1 MKQFTLLVVALA
13 LGLAASTLAVQQT
26 AAPDDGKREFIV
38 SGCLLRNGYA
48 GYAVE
53 DSRVVAIDG
62 KRLPDPAPASA
73 PAMPKKWILDG
84 GGNLGPRT
92 GEKVEVTGR
101 TDWQAPSAQPST
113 GEPPERIPHLD
124 VKSLKTVASSCGA

>member
-1 MKQFTLLVVALA
+1 MRRFRFVVVAFA
-13 LGLAASTLAVQQT
+13 LGIPASTPAVQQT

-84 GGNLGPRT
+84 EGNL
-92 GEKVEVTGR
+92 
-101 TDWQAPSAQPST
+101 
-113 GEPPERIPHLD
+113 EPPDRIPHLD
-124 VKSLKTVASSCGA
+124 VKSVKTVASTCV

>member
-1 MKQFTLLVVALA
+1 MTPFTFVVVVLV
-13 LGLAASTLAVQQT
+13 LGLPASTAALQQT

-48 GYAVE
+48 GYAVD

-62 KRLPDPAPASA
+62 KRLPEPAPASA

-84 GGNLGPRT
+84 GGNLGPHT

-101 TDWQAPSAQPST
+101 TDWQARQAQSSAE
-113 GEPPERIPHLD
+113 EPPDRIPHLD
-124 VKSLKTVASSCGA
+124 VKSLKTIASSCS

>member
-1 MKQFTLLVVALA
+1 MKQFIFVVVALV
-13 LGLAASTLAVQQT
+13 LGIPASMSGLQQT
-26 AAPDDGKREFIV
+26 AAPDDGKREFVV

-62 KRLPDPAPASA
+62 KRLPEPAPGSA
-73 PAMPKKWILDG
+73 PVVPKKWILDG
-84 GGNLGPRT
+84 GGNLGPHT

-101 TDWQAPSAQPST
+101 TDWQAPSAQAAT
-113 GEPPERIPHLD
+113 EEPPAPIPHLA
-124 VKSLKTVASSCGA
+124 VKSLKTVASSCA

>member
-1 MKQFTLLVVALA
+1 MKQFRFVVVALT
-13 LGLAASTLAVQQT
+13 LGIPVPTTAVQQT

-48 GYAVE
+48 GYAV
-53 DSRVVAIDG
+53 DDGRVVSIDG

-84 GGNLGPRT
+84 GGNLGPRA

-101 TDWQAPSAQPST
+101 TDWQPASAQPSPE
-113 GEPPERIPHLD
+113 EPRDRVPHLD
-124 VKSLKTVASSCGA
+124 VKLVKTIASSCA

>member
-1 MKQFTLLVVALA
+1 MKPFTLVVVVVAV
-13 LGLAASTLAVQQT
+13 GIPASTPAFSQT
-26 AAPDDGKREFIV
+26 AAPDAGKREFIV

-84 GGNLGPRT
+84 GGNLGPRA

-101 TDWQAPSAQPST
+101 TDWQLPSAQPSPE
-113 GEPPERIPHLD
+113 EPPERTPHLD
-124 VKSLKTVASSCGA
+124 VKSVKTVASTCV

>member
-1 MKQFTLLVVALA
+1 MPLTFVVAVA
-13 LGLAASTLAVQQT
+13 LGIRASTPALLQT
-26 AAPDDGKREFIV
+26 APDDGKREFIV

-53 DSRVVAIDG
+53 ESRVVAIDG

-101 TDWQAPSAQPST
+101 TDWQAASAQRST
-113 GEPPERIPHLD
+113 EEPQERIPHLD
-124 VKSLKTVASSCGA
+124 VKSVKTVASSCP

>member
-1 MKQFTLLVVALA
+1 MKPFTFVVVALA
-13 LGLAASTLAVQQT
+13 LGLPPSTLAVQQT

-113 GEPPERIPHLD
+113 EGAPDRLPHLD
-124 VKSLKTVASSCGA
+124 VKSLKTIASSCG

>member
-1 MKQFTLLVVALA
+1 MKQFTFVLVALA
-13 LGLAASTLAVQQT
+13 FGIPRLTAALQQT
-26 AAPDDGKREFIV
+26 APPEDGKREFIV

-62 KRLPDPAPASA
+62 KRLPEPAPASA
-73 PAMPKKWILDG
+73 AAMPKKWILDG
-84 GGNLGPRT
+84 GGNLGPHT

-101 TDWQAPSAQPST
+101 TDWQARPAQPST
-113 GEPPERIPHLD
+113 EEPPDRIPHLD
-124 VKSLKTVASSCGA
+124 VKSLKMIASSCA

>member
-1 MKQFTLLVVALA
+1 MKPVTFVVVALA
-13 LGLAASTLAVQQT
+13 LGIPTLTAARQQT
-26 AAPDDGKREFIV
+26 AAPEDGKREFIV

-48 GYAVE
+48 GYVID

-62 KRLPDPAPASA
+62 KRLADPAPASA

-84 GGNLGPRT
+84 GGNLGPHT

-101 TDWQAPSAQPST
+101 TDWHEPSGQPSAD
-113 GEPPERIPHLD
+113 EPPERIPHLD
-124 VKSLKTVASSCGA
+124 VKSLKTIASRCA

>member
-1 MKQFTLLVVALA
+1 MKPVAFVVVALA
-13 LGLAASTLAVQQT
+13 LGIPASASLQQT
-26 AAPDDGKREFIV
+26 APDDGKREFVV

-53 DSRVVAIDG
+53 ESRVVAIDG

-73 PAMPKKWILDG
+73 PAPAMPKKWILDG
-84 GGNLGPRT
+84 GGNLGPRA

-101 TDWQAPSAQPST
+101 TDWQAPSTQPST
-113 GEPPERIPHLD
+113 DEPPDRIPHLD
-124 VKSLKTVASSCGA
+124 VKSLKTVASSCG

>member
-1 MKQFTLLVVALA
+1 MKPFTFVLVALA
-13 LGLAASTLAVQQT
+13 FGLPTLTAALQQT
-26 AAPDDGKREFIV
+26 AAPDDGKREVVV

-62 KRLPDPAPASA
+62 KRLPDPAPAPA

-84 GGNLGPRT
+84 GGNLGPHT
-92 GEKVEVTGR
+92 GEKVEITGR
-101 TDWQAPSAQPST
+101 TDWQARPAQPST
-113 GEPPERIPHLD
+113 EEPPDRIPHLD
-124 VKSLKTVASSCGA
+124 VKSLKTIASSCV

>member
-1 MKQFTLLVVALA
+1 YSPVVMKPFTFVVVALA
-13 LGLAASTLAVQQT
+13 LGIPASTSTLQQT

-53 DSRVVAIDG
+53 DSRVGAIDG
-62 KRLPDPAPASA
+62 KRLPGPAPASA
-73 PAMPKKWILDG
+73 PVMPKKWILDG

-92 GEKVEVTGR
+92 GERGEVTGR
-101 TDWQAPSAQPST
+101 TDWQPAAAQPSSD
-113 GEPPERIPHLD
+113 GP
-124 VKSLKTVASSCGA
+124 AG

>member
-1 MKQFTLLVVALA
+1 MKHFTFVLVALA
-13 LGLAASTLAVQQT
+13 CGIPTLTPALQQT
-26 AAPDDGKREFIV
+26 ATPDDGKREFIV

-48 GYAVE
+48 GYAID

-62 KRLPDPAPASA
+62 KRLPEPAPPPA

-84 GGNLGPRT
+84 GGNLGPHT

-101 TDWQAPSAQPST
+101 TDWQARPAQPST
-113 GEPPERIPHLD
+113 EEPPDRIPHLD
-124 VKSLKTVASSCGA
+124 VKSLKTIASSCA

>member
-1 MKQFTLLVVALA
+1 MKQFTFVLVALA
-13 LGLAASTLAVQQT
+13 FGIPTLTAALQQT

-84 GGNLGPRT
+84 GGNLAPHT

-101 TDWQAPSAQPST
+101 TDWQARPAQPAT
-113 GEPPERIPHLD
+113 DEPPDRIPHLD
-124 VKSLKTVASSCGA
+124 VKSLKTIASSCA

>member
-1 MKQFTLLVVALA
+1 MKQFTFVLVALA
-13 LGLAASTLAVQQT
+13 FGIPTLTAALQQT

-84 GGNLGPRT
+84 GGNLGPHT
-92 GEKVEVTGR
+92 GEKVEITGR
-101 TDWQAPSAQPST
+101 TDWQARPAQPPT
-113 GEPPERIPHLD
+113 EEPPDRIPHLD
-124 VKSLKTVASSCGA
+124 VKSLKTIASSCA

>member
-1 MKQFTLLVVALA
+1 MKQFTLVVVAVS
-13 LGLAASTLAVQQT
+13 LGMPSPSAFQQT
-26 AAPDDGKREFIV
+26 PSPDDGKREFIV

-48 GYAVE
+48 AYAVE

-62 KRLPDPAPASA
+62 KRLPDPVPASA

-101 TDWQAPSAQPST
+101 TDWQPSSAQPST
-113 GEPPERIPHLD
+113 EEPPDRIPHLD
-124 VKSLKTVASSCGA
+124 VKSLKTLASSCA

>member
-1 MKQFTLLVVALA
+1 MKQLTFVVVALA
-13 LGLAASTLAVQQT
+13 LGIPAFTSGLQQT

-53 DSRVVAIDG
+53 ESRVVAIDG
-62 KRLPDPAPASA
+62 KRLPDPAPPSA

-84 GGNLGPRT
+84 GGNLGSHT

-101 TDWQAPSAQPST
+101 TDWQPPAQGST
-113 GEPPERIPHLD
+113 EEPPQRIPHLD
-124 VKSLKTVASSCGA
+124 VKSVKTVASSCA